1 MLSTLV
7 DESTIVYIALILLCS
22 GLLFAW
28 RRTRKRWYLVGTG
41 LGFILVIG
49 FAILTHLVVT
59 DRQKIENTIR
69 HAAAAVERRD
79 VEGIRR
85 ALANDFRFHS
95 ADRRKFIETGREIL
109 QHRNV
114 RELAVWDIGFDS
126 FDKRN
131 GTARISFMAKP
142 RGNWSEGIHYR
153 VEADLVRE
161 SDGQWRVRTF
171 EVFKPFVDAKEP
183 QPIPGF

>member
-7 DESTIVYIALILLCS
+7 DESTFIYIALILLCS

-28 RRTRKRWYLVGTG
+28 RRTRKWWYLAATG
-41 LGFILVIG
+41 LGFVLVVG

-59 DRQKIENTIR
+59 DRQKIEATIR
-69 HAAAAVERRD
+69 TSAAAVERRD
-79 VEGIRR
+79 VEAIRR
-85 ALANDFRFHS
+85 GLANDFRFHG
-95 ADRRKFIETGREIL
+95 ADRKTFIEKGRDIL
-109 QHRNV
+109 QHGDV
-114 RELAVWDIGFDS
+114 RELAVWDMGFMTL
-126 FDKRN
+126 DKRN
-131 GTARISFMAKP
+131 GTARVTFMAKP
-142 RGNWSEGIHYR
+142 RGNWSEGVHYR

-171 EVFKPFVDAKEP
+171 EVFKPFVDAREP